1 MPTQTAL
8 LRYSGRMKEETAPP
22 FEHWDQHLKAL
33 HDKDLAKLA
42 DEYRWLN
49 EDLKPESQRAEFRRR
64 REAIIA
70 ECDRRGKREL
80 AEACRHPARG
90 GAGH

>member
-1 MPTQTAL
+1 
-8 LRYSGRMKEETAPP
+8 MKEEVAPP

-33 HDKDLAKLA
+33 SDKDLAKLA

-49 EDLKPESQRAEFRRR
+49 EALRPEAQRAEFSRR
-64 REAIIA
+64 REAIVA

-80 AEACRHPARG
+80 AEACRRPARG

>member
-1 MPTQTAL
+1 
-8 LRYSGRMKEETAPP
+8 MKEETAPP

-33 HDKDLAKLA
+33 TDHDLGTLA

-49 EDLKPESQRAEFRRR
+49 ESIRPAEQQAEFRRR

-70 ECDRRGKREL
+70 ECDRRGKSHL
-80 AEACRHPARG
+80 AERCRKPAMG
-90 GAGH
+90 GGSGR

>member
-1 MPTQTAL
+1 
-8 LRYSGRMKEETAPP
+8 MKEEAAPP

-33 HDKDLAKLA
+33 TDKDLATLA

-49 EDLKPESQRAEFRRR
+49 ESLRPEVQRAEFHRR

-70 ECDRRGKREL
+70 ECDRRGTPHL
-80 AEACRHPARG
+80 AAVCHPARSG
-90 GAGH
+90 TGR